1 MILILIILLDKKA
14 LILNN
19 LFVLKLLRVYFRFTS
34 TFIPYLAMKSAYRLF
49 HTPIQSK
56 SREIEDKLAEN
67 AKQWSIDVDS
77 SITLQAYRWGNIN
90 HPLVLIVHGWSSS
103 ATSMSPYITMLLKN
117 NFQVISYDAIN
128 HGKSIGKI
136 SDLSSWAKSVSAVV
150 QSIGKVECIIAHSLG
165 AAAVIMASN
174 VGLNTQKLVL
184 VSAMNDAISI
194 TNKFGHHFSVSLNII
209 QKMRDYAWKQNE
221 EQLNIYGK
229 DWKDVFV
236 SNFHVPT
243 LIIHDKNDQE
253 VSVEDSKLLLR
264 RWEWATFIETEKL
277 GHRKI
282 LYSKKVMNDIL
293 DFIRV

>member
-1 MILILIILLDKKA
+1 M
-14 LILNN
+14 NN
-19 LFVLKLLRVYFRFTS
+19 KFILKLVRLYFRFTS
-34 TFIPYLAMKSAYRLF
+34 TFMPTLAMNSAYKLF

-56 SREIEDKLAEN
+56 SREIEDRLAKE
-67 AKQWSIDVDS
+67 AKQWSIEVDS
-77 SITLQAYRWGNIN
+77 SITLQAYRWGNVN

-128 HGKSIGKI
+128 HKKSRGKV

-150 QSIGKVECIIAHSLG
+150 QSVGSVECIIAHSLG
-165 AAAVIMASN
+165 AAAVVMASN
-174 VGLNTQKLVL
+174 VGLNSQKLVL
-184 VSAMNDAISI
+184 ISPMNDAKSI
-194 TNKFGHHFSVSLNII
+194 TDKFGKHFSISLNII
-209 QKMRDYAWKQNE
+209 QKMRDYAWEQHEKQ
-221 EQLNIYGK
+221 LKLYGK

-243 LIIHDKNDQE
+243 LIIHDKNDAE
-253 VSVEDSKLLLR
+253 VSIEDSKLLIKN
-264 RWEWATFIETEKL
+264 WKWAILIETEKL

-282 LYSKKVMNDIL
+282 LYSKRVMNDIL